1 MKVLCKHCL
10 NTCKKFGRIDCE
22 DYKSFSIEEIQKE
35 YRIALQNNPEKAKEL
50 KKIVDY
56 FEWGI
61 E

>member
-1 MKVLCKHCL
+1 MKKPYI
-10 NTCKKFGRIDCE
+10 KP
-22 DYKSFSIEEIQKE
+22 KSMEEIQKE
-35 YRIALQNNPEKAKEL
+35 YRIAIQTDPEKAKEL